1 MTFVVQE
8 MESSLITVLKKEIT
22 NKFGK
27 TGVDLMEEHHGSSK
41 GMKAVQVLC
50 IDKVDITCIPQ
61 SNLETSNT
69 FVVALFDRITP
80 TFALAAGFCG
90 KAQSCWV

>member
-1 MTFVVQE
+1 MQE

-27 TGVDLMEEHHGSSK
+27 TGVNLMEEHHGSSK
-41 GMKAVQVLC
+41 GMKAIQVEC
-50 IDKVDITCIPQ
+50 SDNVDITSVPQ
-61 SNLETSNT
+61 SSLETGNT

-80 TFALAAGFCG
+80 GFALAAGFCG